1 MKIPDSTKP
10 PVVLIPGMWSTG
22 ETLSEV
28 QQAFEAQ
35 GYEVDSLCLP
45 EHKNKL
51 EYSQADKSRLA
62 TTTLQDY
69 VDFIVARVKSHDLA
83 PILVG
88 HSMGGLLAQLVA
100 ARVPVSK
107 LVLLSSAAPGGING
121 WSWSVIR
128 TFGLNLLVFPLWRKV
143 TEVGESNVRYGI
155 ANSQSDSVQEQILDN
170 MTFESGMA
178 TFQIGVGGFFKSGF
192 SRVDAK
198 QVMCPM
204 LVLGGTA
211 DRITPI
217 KVQREIAKKYG
228 QQATLVELPEV
239 CHWTIGGSNL
249 PHVTSVIFNWLDEQ
263 IHIAA

>member
-1 MKIPDSTKP
+1 MRTTDIAKP
-10 PVVLIPGMWSTG
+10 SVVLIPGMWSTG
-22 ETLSEV
+22 ETLSELRR
-28 QQAFEAQ
+28 AFEAQ

-45 EHKNKL
+45 EHKKKA
-51 EYSQADKSRLA
+51 EYSKADKARLA
-62 TTTLQDY
+62 QTSLQQY
-69 VDFIVARVKSHDLA
+69 ADFIVAKVRTYKVP

-100 ARVPVSK
+100 ARVPVNK

-128 TFGLNLLVFPLWRKV
+128 TLGRNLLLFPLWRKV
-143 TEVGESNVRYGI
+143 TEMGESNVRYGI
-155 ANSQSDSVQEQILDN
+155 ANSQSASVQKQVLDN

-178 TFQIGVGGFFKSGF
+178 TFQIGVGGFSKSGF

-198 QVMCPM
+198 QVTCPI
-204 LVLGGTA
+204 LVIGGSA

-217 KVQREIAKKYG
+217 KIQRAIAKKYG
-228 QQATLVELPEV
+228 QQAKLAELPDV

-249 PHVTSVIFNWLDEQ
+249 PRVTSVIFDWLDEQ
-263 IHIAA
+263 LEIAA

>member
-1 MKIPDSTKP
+1 MTIPDHTKP

-28 QQAFEAQ
+28 KQAFEAQ

-45 EHKNKL
+45 EHKAKL
-51 EYSQADKSRLA
+51 EYDQAAKNRLA
-62 TTTLQDY
+62 RTSLQDY
-69 VDFIVARVKSHDLA
+69 VDFIVAKVKDHAVA

-100 ARVPVSK
+100 ARVPISK

-128 TFGLNLLVFPLWRKV
+128 TFGRNLLIFPLWRKV
-143 TEVGESNVRYGI
+143 TEVGESNVKYGI
-155 ANSQSDSVQEQILDN
+155 ANSQTASVQAQIMES
-170 MTFESGMA
+170 MTYESGMA
-178 TFQIGVGGFFKSGF
+178 TFQIGVGGFFNSGF

-198 QVMCPM
+198 QVACPI
-204 LVLGGTA
+204 LIIGGLA

-217 KVQREIAKKYG
+217 KVQRAIAKKYG
-228 QQATLVELPEV
+228 EQANLVELPAV

-249 PHVTSVIFNWLDEQ
+249 PQVMSVIFNWLDDQ
-263 IHIAA
+263 MNIAA

>member
-1 MKIPDSTKP
+1 MTIPDHTKP

-22 ETLSEV
+22 ETLSELK
-28 QQAFEAQ
+28 QAFEAQ

-45 EHKNKL
+45 EHKAKL
-51 EYSQADKSRLA
+51 EYDQADKNRLA
-62 TTTLQDY
+62 RTSLQDY
-69 VDFIVARVKSHDLA
+69 VDFICAKVKAHGVA

-100 ARVPVSK
+100 ARVSVSK

-128 TFGLNLLVFPLWRKV
+128 TFGLNLLIFPLWRQV

-198 QVMCPM
+198 QVRSPI

-211 DRITPI
+211 DCITPI
-217 KVQREIAKKYG
+217 KVQRAITKKYG
-228 QQATLVELPEV
+228 KQATLVELPEV

-249 PHVTSVIFNWLDEQ
+249 PQVTSVIFDWLEEQ
-263 IHIAA
+263 MKIAA